1 MNAAKI
7 YVDKVPSNL
16 NCSDLG
22 TKAVAPV
29 ELFEFLRDR
38 VTGYDTD
45 TFVSPTVQDAL
56 NGVLMA
62 WGGHG
67 PVSWTGRAT
76 AESLS
81 PTGPDFKVYQ
91 NRGVFLAKWKK
102 RG

>member
-56 NGVLMA
+56 NGALMVLPRQGA
-62 WGGHG
+62 L
-67 PVSWTGRAT
+67 V
-76 AESLS
+76 LS
-81 PTGPDFKVYQ
+81 PTGDGTGLVKHGTWVT
-91 NRGVFLAKWKK
+91 KK
-102 RG
+102 GSTKPAPPRYVKT